1 MFTKKRSRTQAIV
14 NAACLVI
21 AVMAAIWILVVRRD
35 DGSLAYAAPSGQVGG
50 RITIGGAS
58 PAAAA
63 AAAADAGA
71 PHADAK
77 ESAEKP
83 ASHAKAPQEKEKD
96 KAKDDEK
103 SDRTKDPDNPD
114 PIDLAVAPDGGVPFH
129 PGATH
134 FKSPFAKPNAGP
146 PVKVKVGMLL
156 NTIDDYDV
164 KTGTFTADF
173 FLSLT
178 SPTPMPSLNLQ
189 FPNGTL
195 EKKEDIA
202 DKPTFKLYRLSG
214 SFKSAADL
222 RKYPF
227 DSQELKIIVEDD
239 ARGID
244 QLDFVVDHDRTQLA
258 RGFRA
263 VGWQVGFVEARSQSQ
278 SYPDRFENDDLFYSR
293 YTFTLGVD
301 RFATSAAFKV
311 FVPAFVIVIISLLG
325 MWVPAEEMEVRSNS
339 GAPMLAGA
347 VLFHFALMQE
357 LPATSY
363 LTRADKLMLGVYISL
378 ALGMVSTWIM
388 FLVKE
393 ENVPT
398 VFRVARVTVP
408 LLSALT
414 MAVAC
419 FG

>member
-1 MFTKKRSRTQAIV
+1 MKRSRFQVVV
-14 NAACLVI
+14 NAVCL
-21 AVMAAIWILVVRRD
+21 AVAVLAAIWIVAGRRD
-35 DGSLAYAAPSGQVGG
+35 DGGSIAFAAPPVGQGGG
-50 RITIGGAS
+50 RITAQAPDELDGGA
-58 PAAAA
+58 AAS
-63 AAAADAGA
+63 ADN
-71 PHADAK
+71 
-77 ESAEKP
+77 
-83 ASHAKAPQEKEKD
+83 
-96 KAKDDEK
+96 DEK
-103 SDRTKDPDNPD
+103 TAIVAGRERAEERAKGPSEPD

-146 PVKVKVGMLL
+146 AVKIKVGMLL
-156 NTIDDYDV
+156 NTVDDYDV

-173 FLSLT
+173 FVSMT
-178 SPTPMPSLNLQ
+178 SATPMPPLSLQ

-195 EKKEDIA
+195 EKKEEIA

-214 SFKSAADL
+214 AFKSAADL

-227 DSQELKIIVEDD
+227 DSQEIKIIIEDD
-239 ARGID
+239 TRGID
-244 QLDFVVDHDRTQLA
+244 QLDFVVDHERTQLA

-263 VGWQVGFVEARSQSQ
+263 VGWQVGFVEARTVSQ

-293 YTFTLGVD
+293 YTFTLGID

-325 MWVPAEEMEVRSNS
+325 MWVPADEMEVRSNS

-378 ALGMVSTWIM
+378 ALGMLSTWCM

-393 ENVPT
+393 EHVPT
-398 VFRVARVTVP
+398 VFRAARIAVP
-408 LLSALT
+408 VLSALT
-414 MAVAC
+414 MGLAC
-419 FG
+419 LT

>member
-1 MFTKKRSRTQAIV
+1 MRVKRSRAQVVV
-14 NAACLVI
+14 NALCLVV
-21 AVMAAIWILVVRRD
+21 AVVAAIWILVARRG
-35 DGSLAYAAPSGQVGG
+35 DGSSVAFAAPAGQGGG
-50 RITIGGAS
+50 RIS
-58 PAAAA
+58 AAASA
-63 AAAADAGA
+63 TAADAGA
-71 PHADAK
+71 AHGDKPEKSEKTDNADKSGRAND
-77 ESAEKP
+77 
-83 ASHAKAPQEKEKD
+83 KD
-96 KAKDDEK
+96 KDDTK
-103 SDRTKDPDNPD
+103 GDRATGDPNNPD

-129 PGATH
+129 PGASR
-134 FKSPFAKPNAGP
+134 FKSPFAKPGAVP

-156 NTIDDYDV
+156 NTIDGYDI

-178 SPTPMPSLNLQ
+178 SAQPMPPLNLQ
-189 FPNGTL
+189 FPNGAL
-195 EKKEDIA
+195 EKKETIA
-202 DKPTFKLYRLSG
+202 DKPTFKLYRLTG

-227 DSQELKIIVEDD
+227 DSQELKIVVEDD

-244 QLDFVVDHDRTQLA
+244 QLEFVVDHERTQLA

-263 VGWQVGFVEARSQSQ
+263 VGWQVGFVEARSSSQ

-293 YTFTLGVD
+293 YTFAVGID

-325 MWVPAEEMEVRSNS
+325 MWVPADEMEVRSNS

-378 ALGMVSTWIM
+378 ALGMISTWFM

-393 ENVPT
+393 KNVPV
-398 VFRVARVTVP
+398 VFRAARIAVP
-408 LLSALT
+408 VLSMLT
-414 MAVAC
+414 MAIAC
-419 FG
+419 LT